1 MDFMILLF
9 AGLNPAQKISILTVV
24 VCAMIS
30 ALVLVLVRRRHRHQ
44 IQTLLARLEELES
57 QGSLVPPTPFPAG
70 SPAPKAE
77 DSVSL
82 FGPGLDDPLA
92 GKTSDVRRIVEGDE
106 PGRSLANQAIL
117 CVHQHLEDNL
127 KPHELA
133 AELFISLRTL
143 ERGLAASLDCSPSQ
157 LIMAMK
163 LRNAKR
169 LLKSGDYR
177 VGEVAYQLGFSS
189 PGHFSRR
196 FKTFYGC
203 SPSELLR
210 KESSK
215 LKESA

>member
-1 MDFMILLF
+1 MVSLL
-9 AGLNPAQKISILTVV
+9 AGPNPALKISILTVF
-24 VCAMIS
+24 VCA
-30 ALVLVLVRRRHRHQ
+30 LVAAGILTLVRRRHRQQ
-44 IQTLLARLEELES
+44 IQALLARLEELES
-57 QGSLVPPTPFPAG
+57 QGSLVPPTPFSAT
-70 SPAPKAE
+70 STPKADE
-77 DSVSL
+77 SVSL
-82 FGPGLDDPLA
+82 IGRGLDDPLA

-117 CVHQHLEDNL
+117 CVHHHLEESL

-163 LRNAKR
+163 LRSAKR
-169 LLKSGDYR
+169 MLKSGDYR
-177 VGEVAYQLGFSS
+177 VGEVAHSLGFSS

-203 SPSELLR
+203 SPSALLR
-210 KESSK
+210 KESSRF
-215 LKESA
+215 KESA